1 MIEPRPAPA
10 RRESDDAGVAAVEFA
25 LVLPLL
31 VALVFTI
38 VFAGSVYLDRMHLQ
52 SAARDAARIAS
63 VDSAA
68 ACSTALAQ
76 LSSQS
81 VGSVTCQIASS
92 CSSGS
97 IRVELRAT
105 QTKSIPL
112 VGNRTITL
120 DAASSFACPLP

>member
-1 MIEPRPAPA
+1 VIESRPAPA

-31 VALVFTI
+31 VIMVFTI

-52 SAARDAARIAS
+52 SAARDASRIAS
-63 VDSAA
+63 INSAS

-76 LSSQS
+76 LSTQS
-81 VGSVTCQIASS
+81 VGTVTCSVAST
-92 CSSGS
+92 CTSGS
-97 IRVELRAT
+97 ARVELRAV
-105 QTKSIPL
+105 QIKSIPL

-120 DAASSFACPLP
+120 DASSSFACPLP

>member
-1 MIEPRPAPA
+1 VIELRPASA

-31 VALVFTI
+31 VIMVFTV

-63 VDSAA
+63 VNSAT
-68 ACSTALAQ
+68 ACSTALNQ

-81 VGSVTCQIASS
+81 VGTVTCQIAST

-97 IRVELRAT
+97 TRVELRAT

-120 DAASSFACPLP
+120 DASSSFACPLP

>member
-1 MIEPRPAPA
+1 VIEPRPAPA

-31 VALVFTI
+31 VILVFTV

-63 VDSAA
+63 VDETS
-68 ACSTALAQ
+68 ACSTALAE

-81 VGSVTCQIASS
+81 VGDVTCRVATTCAS
-92 CSSGS
+92 GAT
-97 IRVELRAT
+97 RVELSAT

-112 VGNRTITL
+112 VGNRTFTL
-120 DAASSFACPLP
+120 DASSSFACPRP